1 MRKENENL
9 KNNICCFFGHRD
21 APSDILPI
29 LKQEIENLIIKYDVH
44 TFYVGGYGRFDGY
57 AVNAVNDI
65 KKKYKEIQLFLIT
78 AYLSTLESSKD
89 YIQSTYDGTI
99 YPDGLETTVQRF
111 SITKRN
117 RWMVEQSRFVIAY
130 VNHSWGGAATAVQ
143 YAKRKNCKV
152 INIGTLKQ
160 F

>member
-1 MRKENENL
+1 MRKENEIL

-29 LKQEIENLIIKYDVH
+29 LKQEIENLIIKYNVNI
-44 TFYVGGYGRFDGY
+44 FYVGGYGKFDGY
-57 AVNAVNDI
+57 AVSAVNDM
-65 KKKYKEIQLFLIT
+65 KKIYKEIKLFLVT

-117 RWMVEQSRFVIAY
+117 R
-130 VNHSWGGAATAVQ
+130 
-143 YAKRKNCKV
+143 
-152 INIGTLKQ
+152 
-160 F
+160 